1 MKNSETIRTKVF
13 NLIILN
19 ESGSMDC
26 VWAQTISNCN
36 ETLQTIFSAQKE
48 FYATQDHFISIYTF
62 QDAGPLKSRYL
73 LRNRPIAEAR
83 MLTAKD
89 YRPNG
94 CTPLYDAVGETLTD
108 LEAVAETHDDAVASV
123 TIITDGEENSSRR
136 YSGSDVAK
144 IISRL
149 KEKGWNFNIIGANI
163 DVESLAKDLHID
175 NTLKWEQ
182 TQEGTS
188 SMGKKLNESQR
199 SYYRAMAEEEQMPMS
214 MEEKISRRKMRN
226 KHFFDK

>member
-13 NLIILN
+13 NLIILD

-123 TIITDGEENSSRR
+123 TKITDGEENSSRR

>member
-13 NLIILN
+13 NLIILD

-175 NTLKWEQ
+175 NPLKWEQ

>member
-13 NLIILN
+13 NLIILD

-149 KEKGWNFNIIGANI
+149 KEKA
-163 DVESLAKDLHID
+163 
-175 NTLKWEQ
+175 
-182 TQEGTS
+182 GTS
-188 SMGKKLNESQR
+188 TSSAPTSTWSRWQ
-199 SYYRAMAEEEQMPMS
+199 
-214 MEEKISRRKMRN
+214 KICT
-226 KHFFDK
+226 

>member
-13 NLIILN
+13 NLIILD

-89 YRPNG
+89 YRPDG

>member
-13 NLIILN
+13 NLIILD

>member
-13 NLIILN
+13 NLIILD

-73 LRNRPIAEAR
+73 LRNRSIAEAR

>member
-13 NLIILN
+13 NLIILD

-214 MEEKISRRKMRN
+214 MEEKIARRKMRN

>member
-13 NLIILN
+13 NLIILD

-108 LEAVAETHDDAVASV
+108 LEAVAEMHDDAVASV

>member
-13 NLIILN
+13 NLIILD

-89 YRPNG
+89 YRRNG

>member
-13 NLIILN
+13 NLIILD

-62 QDAGPLKSRYL
+62 QDAGPLKLRYL

>member
-13 NLIILN
+13 NLIILD

-149 KEKGWNFNIIGANI
+149 KEKGWNLNIIGANI

>member
-13 NLIILN
+13 NLIILD

-149 KEKGWNFNIIGANI
+149 KEKGCNFNIIGANI
-163 DVESLAKDLHID
+163 DVESLAIDLHID

>member
-13 NLIILN
+13 NLIILD

-144 IISRL
+144 IILRL

>member
-13 NLIILN
+13 NLIILD

-199 SYYRAMAEEEQMPMS
+199 SYYKAMAEEEQMPMS

>member
-13 NLIILN
+13 NLIILD

-123 TIITDGEENSSRR
+123 TIITDGEENSSRH

>member
-13 NLIILN
+13 NLIILD

-123 TIITDGEENSSRR
+123 TIITDCEENSSRR

-188 SMGKKLNESQR
+188 SMGKKLNETQR

>member
-13 NLIILN
+13 NLIILD

-214 MEEKISRRKMRN
+214 MEEKISRRKMRS

>member
-13 NLIILN
+13 NLIILD

-149 KEKGWNFNIIGANI
+149 KEKGRNFNIIGANI

>member
-13 NLIILN
+13 NLIILD

-83 MLTAKD
+83 MLTAND

-108 LEAVAETHDDAVASV
+108 LEAVAETHDDAVSSV

>member
-1 MKNSETIRTKVF
+1 M
-13 NLIILN
+13 
-19 ESGSMDC
+19 
-26 VWAQTISNCN
+26 
-36 ETLQTIFSAQKE
+36 
-48 FYATQDHFISIYTF
+48 
-62 QDAGPLKSRYL
+62 
-73 LRNRPIAEAR
+73 
-83 MLTAKD
+83 
-89 YRPNG
+89 
-94 CTPLYDAVGETLTD
+94 
-108 LEAVAETHDDAVASV
+108 
-123 TIITDGEENSSRR
+123 
-136 YSGSDVAK
+136 AK

>member
-13 NLIILN
+13 NLIILD

-144 IISRL
+144 LISRL

>member
-13 NLIILN
+13 NLIILD

-108 LEAVAETHDDAVASV
+108 LDAVAETHDDAVASV

>member
-13 NLIILN
+13 NLIILD

-83 MLTAKD
+83 MLTAND

>member
-13 NLIILN
+13 NLIILD

-123 TIITDGEENSSRR
+123 TIISDGEENSSRR

>member
-13 NLIILN
+13 NLIILD

-136 YSGSDVAK
+136 YSGSDVVK

>member
-13 NLIILN
+13 NLIILD

-26 VWAQTISNCN
+26 VWAQNISNCN

>member
-13 NLIILN
+13 NLIILD

-108 LEAVAETHDDAVASV
+108 LEAVAETHDDVVASV

>member
-13 NLIILN
+13 NLIILD

-83 MLTAKD
+83 ILTAKD

>member
-13 NLIILN
+13 NLIILD

-149 KEKGWNFNIIGANI
+149 KEKGWNFNIIGANT

>member
-13 NLIILN
+13 NLIILD

-163 DVESLAKDLHID
+163 DVESLAKELHID

>member
-13 NLIILN
+13 NLIILD

-73 LRNRPIAEAR
+73 LRNHPIAEAR

>member
-13 NLIILN
+13 NLIILD

-83 MLTAKD
+83 MLTSKD

>member
-13 NLIILN
+13 NLIILD

-108 LEAVAETHDDAVASV
+108 LEAVAETHDDAVAAV

>member
-1 MKNSETIRTKVF
+1 MKNSETISTKVF
-13 NLIILN
+13 NLIILD

>member
-13 NLIILN
+13 NLIILD

-94 CTPLYDAVGETLTD
+94 CSPLYDAVGETLTD

>member
-13 NLIILN
+13 NLIILD

-73 LRNRPIAEAR
+73 FRNRPIAEAR

>member
-13 NLIILN
+13 NLIILD

-94 CTPLYDAVGETLTD
+94 CTPLSDAVGETLTD

-123 TIITDGEENSSRR
+123 PIITDGEENSSRR

>member
-13 NLIILN
+13 NLIILD

-36 ETLQTIFSAQKE
+36 ETLQTIFSAQRE

-83 MLTAKD
+83 MLTAKG

-144 IISRL
+144 IILRL

>member
-1 MKNSETIRTKVF
+1 MKNSETIRTKAF
-13 NLIILN
+13 NLIILD